1 MTPRPAVHFSHIG
14 RIRRVRLNIVVA
26 AMVTLALFGALPA
39 RAQSDTQSDNDH
51 TLQAMQDEMARNVA
65 RLQLPGESKPFYIEY
80 RALDVDIRSI
90 TASFGTLIS
99 STHTRNRFM
108 SVGVRVGDNQLD
120 SSNFITQNGFQGF
133 LGSTGQVGID
143 RDYRSFRQDLWLATD
158 QAYKEALVQYSNKK
172 AFLNSLA
179 RPPEIP
185 DFSKIGQPVVDI
197 QPLMNSDWTSRNWEN
212 EAREAS
218 KSLRSFPD
226 LYGSRVH
233 YYLVYTT
240 YYLLTSEGTKLR
252 ISHSVAGIEASL
264 DTQATDG
271 MPLHNFYSSYAA
283 QPSELPPPDKIS
295 TALTQ
300 TATQLEELRA
310 APNVS
315 DYEGPVLFDATAA
328 GSVLAQA
335 LEPSLSGARPP
346 LSSLPAFDQML
357 QQMGGHS
364 EWSGRVG
371 TRVLPLNVSITD
383 DPSVKDFQGQPLF
396 GGYDVDDEGVRGQK
410 VNIVENGILKNL
422 LMSRR
427 PGPDFLESNGHAR
440 SALLS
445 TPQPTS
451 SNLFF
456 QATNT
461 VSPADLRKKFIDL
474 CKTNGQQ
481 WCLEIK
487 RMDNP
492 ALSAQTQQDFSDIIS
507 GLADGLAS
515 GDRLPLLV
523 YRVYVSDGHEELV
536 RGSHIKG
543 LNLRGFRTIA
553 AIGND
558 STVFNFMQNA
568 QQGLGGTALATFGSV
583 ESGIPSSI
591 IAPSLLLDDVEVRGF
606 HGEPRRLPLLP
617 VPSLQQ

>member
-1 MTPRPAVHFSHIG
+1 MTPRPAN
-14 RIRRVRLNIVVA
+14 RIRHYWLNTVIV
-26 AMVTLALFGALPA
+26 AMLALILFGALPA
-39 RAQSDTQSDNDH
+39 CAQNDNDH
-51 TLQAMQDEMARNVA
+51 TLEAMQDEMARNVA
-65 RLQLPGESKPFYIEY
+65 RLQLPGQLKPFYIEY
-80 RALDVDIRSI
+80 RAVDVDIRSI

-99 STHTRNRFM
+99 STHVRNRFM

-143 RDYRSFRQDLWLATD
+143 RDYKSFRQDLWLATD

-185 DFSKIGQPVVDI
+185 DFSKIDQPVVDI
-197 QPLMNSDWTSRNWEN
+197 QPLMNADWTSRNWEE

-218 KSLRSFPD
+218 KSLWTFPD

-283 QPSELPPPDKIS
+283 QPSELPPPDNVS
-295 TALTQ
+295 TALAQ

-315 DYEGPVLFDATAA
+315 DYEGPVLFDARAA
-328 GSVLAQA
+328 GAVLAQA
-335 LEPSLSGARPP
+335 LEPSISGARPP

-357 QQMGGHS
+357 QQMGGNS

-383 DPSVKDFQGQPLF
+383 DPSAKDFQGQPLF

-410 VNIVENGILKNL
+410 VNVVENGILKNL

-440 SALLS
+440 SALL
-445 TPQPTS
+445 TPPQPTS

-461 VSPADLRKKFIDL
+461 ISPADLRKKFIDL
-474 CKTNGQQ
+474 CKTNGQP

-492 ALSAQTQQDFSDIIS
+492 ALAAQTQQDFSDIVS

-543 LNLRGFRTIA
+543 LDLRAFRTIA
-553 AIGND
+553 GIGND

-591 IAPSLLLDDVEVRGF
+591 VAPSLLLEDVEVRGF

-617 VPSLQQ
+617 VPALQQ

>member
-1 MTPRPAVHFSHIG
+1 MNLPRASRFWFIIAP
-14 RIRRVRLNIVVA
+14 
-26 AMVTLALFGALPA
+26 LALFLLSALPA
-39 RAQSDTQSDNDH
+39 VAQSDNDH
-51 TLQAMQDEMARNVA
+51 TLEAMQDEMTRNVA
-65 RLQLPGESKPFYIEY
+65 RLQLAGQQKPFYIQY
-80 RALDVDIRSI
+80 RILDIDIRSI
-90 TASFGTLIS
+90 SASSGALIS
-99 STHTRNRFM
+99 STHTRNRLM
-108 SVGVRVGDNQLD
+108 SVGVRVGDYQLD

-143 RDYRSFRQDLWLATD
+143 RDYHSLRQDLWLATD

-185 DFSKIGQPVVDI
+185 DFSKIGQPVVDV

-212 EAREAS
+212 EARESS
-218 KSLRSFPD
+218 KILRNYPD
-226 LYGSRVH
+226 LYGTRVH

-252 ISHSVAGIEASL
+252 ISHGVAGIEASL

-271 MPLHNFYSSYAA
+271 MPLHNFYASYAA
-283 QPSELPPPDKIS
+283 QPSDLPNPGDVSK
-295 TALTQ
+295 ALAQ
-300 TATQLEELRA
+300 TAGQLEALRS

-315 DYEGPVLFDATAA
+315 DYEGPVLFDAPAA

-357 QQMGGHS
+357 QQVGGHS

-371 TRVLPLNVSITD
+371 TRVFPLDVSLTD
-383 DPSVKDFQGQPLF
+383 DPSTKNFQGQPLF
-396 GGYDVDDEGVRGQK
+396 GNYDVDDEGIRAQRVS
-410 VNIVENGILKNL
+410 IVENGILKNL

-445 TPQPTS
+445 SPEPTV

-456 QATNT
+456 QASNT
-461 VSPADLRKKFIDL
+461 MSPADLRKKFLDL
-474 CKTNGQQ
+474 CKSNGQQ

-492 ALSAQTQQDFSDIIS
+492 ALAAQTQQDFSDIIS
-507 GLADGLAS
+507 GLEGLSS

-523 YRVYVSDGHEELV
+523 YRVYVSDGHEELA

-543 LNLRGFRTIA
+543 LNLRAFRTIA
-553 AIGND
+553 GIGND

-568 QQGLGGTALATFGSV
+568 SAGFTGTALAAFGSV
-583 ESGIPSSI
+583 QGGIPSSI
-591 IAPSLLLDDVEVRGF
+591 VAPSLLLEDVEVRGF
-606 HGEPRRLPLLP
+606 HGEPRRLPL
-617 VPSLQQ
+617 VPAPPLN

>member
-1 MTPRPAVHFSHIG
+1 MTPRPANHIG
-14 RIRRVRLNIVVA
+14 RIARASLNVVIA
-26 AMVTLALFGALPA
+26 AAVALALFGALPA
-39 RAQSDTQSDNDH
+39 RAQNENDNDH

-65 RLQLPGESKPFYIEY
+65 RLQLPGQLKPFYIEY
-80 RALDVDIRSI
+80 RAVDVDIRSI

-99 STHTRNRFM
+99 SNHMRNRFM

-143 RDYRSFRQDLWLATD
+143 RDYKSFRQDLWLATD

-185 DFSKIGQPVVDI
+185 DFSKIDKPVVDVE
-197 QPLMNSDWTSRNWEN
+197 PLRNSDWTSRNWED

-218 KSLRSFPD
+218 KSLRGFPD

-271 MPLHNFYSSYAA
+271 MPLHNFYSNYAT
-283 QPSELPPPDKIS
+283 QPSELPQPDKVS
-295 TALTQ
+295 TALAH
-300 TATQLEELRA
+300 TATQLEQLRV

-346 LSSLPAFDQML
+346 LSSVPAFDQML
-357 QQMGGHS
+357 QQMGGSS

-383 DPSVKDFQGQPLF
+383 DPSAKDFQGQPLF

-410 VNIVENGILKNL
+410 VNVVENGILKNL

-440 SALLS
+440 SDVLLS
-445 TPQPTS
+445 PPQPAS

-461 VSPADLRKKFIDL
+461 VSPADLRTKFLDL

-492 ALSAQTQQDFSDIIS
+492 ALAAQTQQDFSDIIS
-507 GLADGLAS
+507 GLADGLS
-515 GDRLPLLV
+515 GGDRLPLLV

-543 LNLRGFRTIA
+543 LDLRAFRTIA
-553 AIGND
+553 GVGND
-558 STVFNFMQNA
+558 STVFNFMQNE

-591 IAPSLLLDDVEVRGF
+591 VAPSLLLEDVEVRGF

-617 VPSLQQ
+617 VPQLQQ

>member
-1 MTPRPAVHFSHIG
+1 MTQRPAVHHNARVG
-14 RIRRVRLNIVVA
+14 RFWLSLIAAIVA
-26 AMVTLALFGALPA
+26 LTLFGALPA
-39 RAQSDTQSDNDH
+39 RAQNDNDH

-65 RLQLPGESKPFYIEY
+65 RLRLPGQLKPFYIEY
-80 RALDVDIRSI
+80 RVLDVDIRSI

-99 STHTRNRFM
+99 STHTRNRVM
-108 SVGVRVGDNQLD
+108 AVGLRVGDNQLD
-120 SSNFITQNGFQGF
+120 SSNFVTQNGFQGF

-143 RDYRSFRQDLWLATD
+143 RDYKSFRQDLWLATD

-185 DFSKIGQPVVDI
+185 DFSKIDQPVVDVR
-197 QPLMNSDWTSRNWEN
+197 PLMNSDWTSRNWEN
-212 EAREAS
+212 EARDAS

-240 YYLLTSEGTKLR
+240 YYLLTSEGAKLR
-252 ISHSVAGIEASL
+252 ISHSIAGIEASL

-271 MPLHNFYSSYAA
+271 MPLHDFYSSYAA
-283 QPSELPPPDKIS
+283 QPSELPQPS
-295 TALTQ
+295 NVSAALAQ
-300 TATQLEELRA
+300 TATQLEALRA

-315 DYEGPVLFDATAA
+315 DYEGPVLFDAPAA

-346 LSSLPAFDQML
+346 LSSVPAFDQML
-357 QQMGGHS
+357 EEMGGHS

-371 TRVLPLNVSITD
+371 TRVLPLNVSLTD
-383 DPSVKDFQGQPLF
+383 DPSAKDFQGRPLF
-396 GGYDVDDEGVRGQK
+396 GAFDVDDEGVRAQK
-410 VNIVENGILKNL
+410 VNVVENGILKNL

-445 TPQPTS
+445 PPQPTS

-461 VSPADLRKKFIDL
+461 VSPADLRKKFVDL

-492 ALSAQTQQDFSDIIS
+492 ALAAQTQQDFADIIS
-507 GLADGLAS
+507 GLSGGMAS

-536 RGSHIKG
+536 RGSHIRG
-543 LNLRGFRTIA
+543 LDLRAFRAIA
-553 AIGND
+553 GIGND
-558 STVFNFMQNA
+558 STVFNFMQNL

-583 ESGIPSSI
+583 QGGIPSSI
-591 IAPSLLLDDVEVRGF
+591 VAPSLLLEDVEVRGF

>member
-1 MTPRPAVHFSHIG
+1 MDV
-14 RIRRVRLNIVVA
+14 RRVLRFWFVIAPLA
-26 AMVTLALFGALPA
+26 LALFSALPA
-39 RAQSDTQSDNDH
+39 AAQSDNDH
-51 TLQAMQDEMARNVA
+51 TLEAMQDEMTRNVA
-65 RLQLPGESKPFYIEY
+65 RLQLDGQQKPYYIQY
-80 RALDVDIRSI
+80 RILDIDIRSI
-90 TASFGTLIS
+90 SASSGALIS
-99 STHTRNRFM
+99 STHNRSRFM
-108 SVGVRVGDNQLD
+108 TVGVRVGDHQLD

-133 LGSTGQVGID
+133 LGRRGQVGID
-143 RDYRSFRQDLWLATD
+143 RDYHSLRQDLWLATD
-158 QAYKEALVQYSNKK
+158 QAYKQALVQYSNKK

-185 DFSKIGQPVVDI
+185 DFSKIGQPVVDV

-212 EAREAS
+212 EARESS
-218 KSLRSFPD
+218 KILRNYPD
-226 LYGSRVH
+226 LYGTRVH

-252 ISHSVAGIEASL
+252 ISHSVAGIEAGL
-264 DTQATDG
+264 DTQAPDG
-271 MPLHNFYSSYAA
+271 MPLHNFYASYAA
-283 QPSELPPPDKIS
+283 QPSDLPKPGDVSK
-295 TALTQ
+295 ALAQ
-300 TATQLEELRA
+300 TAAQLEALRA

-315 DYEGPVLFDATAA
+315 DYEGPVLFDASAA

-357 QQMGGHS
+357 RQVGGHS

-371 TRVLPLNVSITD
+371 TRVLPLNVSLTD
-383 DPSVKDFQGQPLF
+383 DPTVKDFQGQPLF
-396 GGYDVDDEGVRGQK
+396 GNYDVDDEGVRAQR
-410 VNIVENGILKNL
+410 VNIVENGMLKNL

-445 TPQPTS
+445 SPEPTS

-456 QATNT
+456 EASNT
-461 VSPADLRKKFIDL
+461 VSPADLRKKFLDL
-474 CKTNGQQ
+474 CKSNGQQ

-492 ALSAQTQQDFSDIIS
+492 ALAAQTQQDFSDIIS
-507 GLADGLAS
+507 GLADGLSS
-515 GDRLPLLV
+515 GDRLPLLI

-536 RGSHIKG
+536 RGAHIKG

-553 AIGND
+553 GIGND

-568 QQGLGGTALATFGSV
+568 SPGFAGTALATFGSV
-583 ESGIPSSI
+583 QGGIPSSI
-591 IAPSLLLDDVEVRGF
+591 VAPSLLLEDVEVRGY
-606 HGEPRRLPLLP
+606 HGEPRRLPLVP
-617 VPSLQQ
+617 EPSLKEK